1 MYSMVLMAALTTAV
15 DMPDRGRRGGGC
27 CGCYG
32 GMSMGYGGC
41 MGMGYGGCMGM
52 GWGGGYGGCMGMGYG
67 RGYGGCMG
75 MGYGGCGG
83 MAWGGS
89 GMRYGGYGM
98 GNWGGWGTGYSG
110 YVLGGGMP
118 VIGGYASSPMISG
131 YGTPIAGLN
140 GTIVN
145 PGMTQSFYSNPA
157 VANQANEATIVVH
170 LPQEANLTIDGQPT
184 QSRSATRTFHS
195 PPLDPG
201 KTYTYTLRAE
211 SNRDGN
217 FINAKKTIEVR
228 AGQRTEVTLN
238 FENANREEGRRTI
251 VPDEDRANQV
261 PLVNPRRTPAPARE
275 SLPAAPPEG

>member
-32 GMSMGYGGC
+32 GMGMGYGGWGGC
-41 MGMGYGGCMGM
+41 MGMGYGG
-52 GWGGGYGGCMGMGYG
+52 GWGGCMGMGYG
-67 RGYGGCMG
+67 GGWGGCMG

-83 MAWGGS
+83 MAWGGY
-89 GMRYGGYGM
+89 GRGGYGM
-98 GNWGGWGTGYSG
+98 GWGGGYSG

-118 VIGGYASSPMISG
+118 VIGSYAYSPMMSG

-145 PGMTQSFYSNPA
+145 PGMTQSFYSNPT
-157 VANQANEATIVVH
+157 VGNQANEATIVVH
-170 LPQEANLTIDGQPT
+170 LPQDANLTIDGQAT
-184 QSRSATRTFHS
+184 QSRSATRTFRS
-195 PPLDPG
+195 PPLEQG

-211 SNRDGN
+211 ANRDGH
-217 FINAKKTIEVR
+217 FVTTKKTVDVR
-228 AGQRTEVTLN
+228 AGERSEVTFQ

-261 PLVNPRRTPAPARE
+261 QPANPRRTPAPARE